1 MAKDRA
7 VKTARMTNHIAK
19 PVQISLLLGSRS
31 LAELEGK
38 TREEARLA
46 LAQLLLEVVGV
57 AVEEDEGDET
67 E

>member
-7 VKTARMTNHIAK
+7 VKIARRTNHNAK
-19 PVQISLLLGSRS
+19 PLQISLLLGSRS
-31 LAELEGK
+31 LAVLEGK
-38 TREEARLA
+38 TRQEARLV

-57 AVEEDEGDET
+57 AVEEDEDDET